1 MEKLSQELID
11 RITSFVSYADLDP
24 VLTVSKAFQASVET
38 TNLKKFTLKQDNADK
53 FLQLYTSDRIR
64 HLRTVKFRSTFPM
77 VKGEY
82 DEEYKEK
89 GCREKSSDLAEK
101 DRLFSQH
108 IKFLFETLKHLE
120 DKVGPGKLDGRL
132 RLTIFPPSRAIDWPC
147 RHRDCVCWRVHL
159 RAPET
164 LPQLRSIRYLCLKQG
179 TYYDPLKRSH
189 ADPKLFWLHA
199 EPKLDLRIILD
210 LASRLPSLER
220 LKYRITSVYSGS
232 HATDESKRHYLKD
245 WVGPH
250 RDTRHDFARSVE
262 HIKLPSS
269 LKHLELNFHPQ
280 NDEYRDQRELLPNL
294 VLPYQHDHFSSSL
307 RLLSYQLETMVLRVT
322 ADNTLFW
329 PTDGTTPFW
338 PNLKRLEVKFTP
350 DSPSGAWYFQG
361 PQGEGSDAPPGYEI
375 TKAHYEPMDPNPTD
389 EHYDKD
395 PFVDAYIDQFCAQF
409 RIVPIEQNLQPFL
422 TAFAKAAACMPSLQK
437 ALLWTE
443 LEFEPSDIYDHY
455 ESLLAEID
463 GSSSKRNSGSSSIRN
478 SLAWGIAY
486 SKPKESIAL
495 ENMGHKNYASR
506 QFWWMTGN
514 WRPDETLHSMFH
526 NIGQLEHGSEVV
538 DYWAG
543 DYGHK
548 WCSERM
554 FLKAG
559 FGKGP

>member
-11 RITSFVSYADLDP
+11 RITSFVSYADLDQ

-38 TNLKKFTLKQDNADK
+38 TTLKKFTLKQDNVEK

-64 HLRTVKFRSTFPM
+64 HLRTVRFRSTFPM
-77 VKGEY
+77 IKADY
-82 DEEYKEK
+82 DVEHKEK
-89 GCREKSSDLAEK
+89 GCREKPSDLAEK

-108 IKFLFETLKHLE
+108 IRFLFETLKDLE
-120 DKVGPGKLDGRL
+120 DKVGPEKLDGRL
-132 RLTIFPPSRAIDWPC
+132 RLTIFPPSRAIDWSC

-159 RAPET
+159 HAPET
-164 LPQLRSIRYLCLKQG
+164 LPQLRSISYLCLKEG
-179 TYYDPLKRSH
+179 THYDPLKRSH
-189 ADPKLFWLHA
+189 TNPDNTWSLA

-220 LKYRITSVYSGS
+220 LKYRLISVYSGS
-232 HATDESKRHYLKD
+232 HATNKSKRHYLKD
-245 WVGPH
+245 WAGPH

-262 HIKLPSS
+262 HVKLPSS
-269 LKHLELNFHPQ
+269 LKHLELNFYPR
-280 NDEYRDQRELLPNL
+280 NDEYRDQRELLPKF
-294 VLPYQHDHFSSSL
+294 VLPYQHDLFSSSL
-307 RLLSYQLETMVLRVT
+307 RLLSYQLESMVLRVK

-329 PTDGTTPFW
+329 PTDGTTPYW

-389 EHYDKD
+389 EHYDED
-395 PFVDAYIDQFCAQF
+395 PFWDAYIDQFCAQF
-409 RIVPIEQNLQPFL
+409 RIVPMEKNLQPFL
-422 TAFAKAAACMPSLQK
+422 AAFAKAAACMPSLQK

-463 GSSSKRNSGSSSIRN
+463 DSSLDRNELG
-478 SLAWGIAY
+478 WGIAY
-486 SKPKESIAL
+486 SKPKESLAL
-495 ENMGHKNYASR
+495 ENMGHENYASR

-514 WRPDETLHSMFH
+514 WRPDETLQSMFH
-526 NIGQLEHGSEVV
+526 NIGQLEHGSEVL
-538 DYWAG
+538 DHWAS

-548 WCSERM
+548 WCSRNM
-554 FLKAG
+554 FLKVG
-559 FGKGP
+559 FGKGLQWQ